1 MSGPEIAGLG
11 QSEGAVALKSRIF
24 LVNAAALFIP
34 KNMLQE
40 LYWKEFF
47 IASLKFALI
56 HSPKSV
62 ISYIE
67 KRNYICYNASRQ
79 KDNTQYGKQTKPP
92 VLQHWGFLFP
102 F

>member
-34 KNMLQE
+34 QNMLQG

-56 HSPKSV
+56 HSPNHVFAVTSWLED
-62 ISYIE
+62 IE
-67 KRNYICYNASRQ
+67 GRGMVCYYNE
-79 KDNTQYGKQTKPP
+79 
-92 VLQHWGFLFP
+92 
-102 F
+102 